1 MNESYKLGLT
11 DILLLFVFALVFVFG
26 LFITC
31 GPANDNE
38 VINEGPTPLLE
49 VNDYPLLTEEAKKEA
64 RETGR
69 TWAYI
74 DGELVIFESLD
85 GLDGYY

>member
-11 DILLLFVFALVFVFG
+11 DILLLLIFALVFEFG
-26 LFITC
+26 IFITC
-31 GPANDNE
+31 VLGNENE
-38 VINEGPTPLLE
+38 VSTDGPTPLLE
-49 VNDYPLLTEEAKKEA
+49 VSDYPLLTEEAKQEA

-74 DGELVIFESLD
+74 DGELVTFENLY
-85 GLDGYY
+85 GLEGYY